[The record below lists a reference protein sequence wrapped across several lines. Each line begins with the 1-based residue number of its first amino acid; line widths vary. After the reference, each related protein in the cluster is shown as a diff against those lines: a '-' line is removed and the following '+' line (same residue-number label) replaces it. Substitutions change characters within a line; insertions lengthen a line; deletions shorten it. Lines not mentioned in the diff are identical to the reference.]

1 MTDAHT
7 PADGPEE
14 PAQPP
19 EGPVPPS
26 MPPDPFAPAD
36 TGYAVIVNMMTGLQ
50 RAGATP
56 VMAAL
61 FTAAHLAISN
71 LFAEAK
77 KPPEHP

>member
-1 MTDAHT
+1 MTDANA
-7 PADGPEE
+7 PADGPGE
-14 PAQPP
+14 PIQPP
-19 EGPVPPS
+19 DGPASPS

-36 TGYAVIVNMMTGLQ
+36 TGYAVIVNMMAGLG

-77 KPPEHP
+77 KPPEQS